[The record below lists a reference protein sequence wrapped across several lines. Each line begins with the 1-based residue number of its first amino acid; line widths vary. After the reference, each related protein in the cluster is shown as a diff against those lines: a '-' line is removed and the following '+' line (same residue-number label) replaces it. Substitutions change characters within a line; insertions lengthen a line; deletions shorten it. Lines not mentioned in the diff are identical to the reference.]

1 MDLAYAGKRLAK
13 RSLILQQSLVLLI
26 STIFFLIYDLSS
38 AFSVL
43 TGGMLSVLINAVFA
57 FFVFRFSG
65 ASKNQEVMNSMKRG
79 MKIKL
84 FVTVCVLIVI
94 YKIPQIKNLEAMLG
108 FCITMIS
115 QYPILLTL
123 HRKNSQKTV

>member
-13 RSLILQQSLVLLI
+13 SSLILQQSLVLLI
-26 STIFFLIYDLSS
+26 SAIFFLIYDLSS

-43 TGGMLSVLINAVFA
+43 TGGTLSVLINAVFA

-65 ASKNQEVMNSMKRG
+65 ASKNQEVMSSMKRG

-84 FVTVCVLIVI
+84 FVTVCVFIVI

-108 FCITMIS
+108 FCITMVS

-123 HRKNSQKTV
+123 HRKFSQKTV

>member
-1 MDLAYAGKRLAK
+1 MDLAYAGKRLAE

-26 STIFFLIYDLSS
+26 SAIFFLINDLFS

-43 TGGMLSVLINAVFA
+43 TGGTLSVLINAVFA
-57 FFVFRFSG
+57 FFVFLFSG

-84 FVTVCVLIVI
+84 FVAVCVFIVI

-123 HRKNSQKTV
+123 HHYNNQKTV